1 MAELKHID
9 FSSNVLPANGVN
21 YKIMWTLAA
30 KRWQEFEKLQI
41 YFGFGLTF
49 LKMVKWLQDARHL
62 ANSGKAIE
70 AWNMIVNLEEG
81 IVYGFEDR
89 IHPTLLL
96 CSLFIVTEDEDLS
109 TWREEDQKVKID
121 NWNKELYDVNDF
133 FLLASS
139 LVKDFVPTYNEIS
152 QNISQKI
159 PTGKS
164 KGSSK
169 RPSK

>member
-1 MAELKHID
+1 MAGLKHID
-9 FSSNVLPANGVN
+9 LSSNVLPANGVN
-21 YKIMWTLAA
+21 YKIMYSLTA
-30 KRWQEFEKLQI
+30 KRWQEFEKLQV

-49 LKMVKWLQDARHL
+49 EKIVKWLREARNL
-62 ANSGKAIE
+62 ANNGKAIE

-96 CSLFIVTEDEDLS
+96 CSLFIVEENEDLS
-109 TWREEDQKVKID
+109 TWREEDQKTKID

-133 FLLASS
+133 FLLASN
-139 LVKDFVPTYNEIS
+139 LVKNFVPTYNEIS
-152 QNISQKI
+152 RSISPKL